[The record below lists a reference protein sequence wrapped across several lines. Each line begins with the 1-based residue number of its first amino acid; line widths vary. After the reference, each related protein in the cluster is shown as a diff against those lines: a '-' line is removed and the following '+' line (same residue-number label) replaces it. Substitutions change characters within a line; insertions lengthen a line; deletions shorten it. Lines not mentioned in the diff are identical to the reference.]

1 VNSEKSLLKNPRIKI
16 IEAIAFL
23 YGEEI
28 LEDEQIKKVAELREL
43 LEERIKTMESEIQ
56 GLRALLDFIN
66 ELLIEKSFK
75 KAEEIAKPPQ
85 VIEPRPPVT
94 AVKEEARIIPL
105 KTDSGV
111 LMANF
116 YVEDNQVR
124 IVPEPNAKFNVN
136 TPPFDAFLIEK
147 ILGKMQE
154 RDKELVSQ
162 GRLVPEKA
170 FSYEIKKDNDI
181 LQEII
186 IRNLTPQ
193 REREI
198 RSATRWT
205 LEKMLEKKGQPG
217 IQ

>member
-1 VNSEKSLLKNPRIKI
+1 M
-16 IEAIAFL
+16 
-23 YGEEI
+23 
-28 LEDEQIKKVAELREL
+28 EDEQIKKVAELREL
-43 LEERIKTMESEIQ
+43 LEQRVKTMELELQ
-56 GLRALLDFIN
+56 GLRVLLDYIN

-85 VIEPRPPVT
+85 VTELKPPVT
-94 AVKEEARIIPL
+94 PTKEEARIIPL

-116 YVEDNQVR
+116 YAEGSQIR
-124 IVPEPNAKFNVN
+124 IVPEPNMKFNVN
-136 TPPFDAFLIEK
+136 TPPFNAFLIEK

-170 FSYEIKKDNDI
+170 LSYEIKKDNDV

-186 IRNLTPQ
+186 IRNLTTQ
-193 REREI
+193 REREV
-198 RSATRWT
+198 RSAARWT
-205 LEKMLEKKGQPG
+205 LEKMLEKQSQLGTS
-217 IQ
+217 

>member
-1 VNSEKSLLKNPRIKI
+1 M
-16 IEAIAFL
+16 
-23 YGEEI
+23 
-28 LEDEQIKKVAELREL
+28 EDEQIKKVAELREL
-43 LEERIKTMESEIQ
+43 LEERVKTMESELQ

-85 VIEPRPPVT
+85 ITEMRPPVT
-94 AVKEEARIIPL
+94 PVKEEARIIPL

-116 YVEDNQVR
+116 HVEDNQ
-124 IVPEPNAKFNVN
+124 IKIIPEPNIKFNVN
-136 TPPFDAFLIEK
+136 TPPFNAFLIEK
-147 ILGKMQE
+147 ILGRMYE

-170 FSYEIKKDNDI
+170 FSYEIRKDNDV

-193 REREI
+193 REKEV

-205 LEKMLEKKGQPG
+205 FERMLEKSQTGAK
-217 IQ
+217 